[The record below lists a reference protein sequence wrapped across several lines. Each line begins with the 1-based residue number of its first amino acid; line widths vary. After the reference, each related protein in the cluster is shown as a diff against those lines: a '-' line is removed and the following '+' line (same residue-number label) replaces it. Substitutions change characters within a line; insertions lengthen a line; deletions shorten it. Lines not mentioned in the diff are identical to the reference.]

1 MESDL
6 WDVLEDLD
14 HPRILVL
21 GDVRLERWAWGESAS
36 ADAPDRGRRML
47 AARRAI
53 RPGGAAQV
61 CRMLLD
67 LEADAVCAGMVGA
80 DSEAAALR
88 ELLADGGAET
98 SRLIEDPQRRTA
110 VCEHFIARTSDDR
123 PLHWF
128 TEDAAGPAPNFD
140 CENALLE
147 RIEEDFAECDAAAI
161 VDLGSGACTPSL
173 VRRVID
179 AARDAKKP
187 AIIAAPATGDLAAY
201 SGAAAVVLNRTAAG
215 RAAGAAIRE
224 PEEALKAGASLCR
237 KHSVQHAFI
246 TLGGDGIAVA
256 KPQGKGKHVPARRRN
271 LAAVE
276 GAGEIAAAGIA
287 LCLATG
293 VEPVTAARLANVA
306 CGLHLEHAG
315 GRPIDRDLL
324 RSGLMRVKPLSGGK
338 VLSRDDLVKR
348 IESCRAQRRRIVF
361 TNGCFDLL
369 HAGHAT
375 CLQEAAA
382 LGDLLVVALNSD
394 ASVRALKG
402 PSRPVIRQE
411 DRATLLAALSCV
423 DYVTIFDE
431 PTPVALIEL
440 LRPDVL
446 VKGGDY
452 QPEQVVGYD
461 FVQSYGGRVYIA
473 PLVEGVSTTAIL
485 KSMAA

>member
-1 MESDL
+1 
-6 WDVLEDLD
+6 
-14 HPRILVL
+14 
-21 GDVRLERWAWGESAS
+21 
-36 ADAPDRGRRML
+36 
-47 AARRAI
+47 
-53 RPGGAAQV
+53 
-61 CRMLLD
+61 
-67 LEADAVCAGMVGA
+67 
-80 DSEAAALR
+80 
-88 ELLADGGAET
+88 
-98 SRLIEDPQRRTA
+98 
-110 VCEHFIARTSDDR
+110 
-123 PLHWF
+123 
-128 TEDAAGPAPNFD
+128 
-140 CENALLE
+140 
-147 RIEEDFAECDAAAI
+147 
-161 VDLGSGACTPSL
+161 
-173 VRRVID
+173 
-179 AARDAKKP
+179 
-187 AIIAAPATGDLAAY
+187 
-201 SGAAAVVLNRTAAG
+201 
-215 RAAGAAIRE
+215 
-224 PEEALKAGASLCR
+224 
-237 KHSVQHAFI
+237 
-246 TLGGDGIAVA
+246 
-256 KPQGKGKHVPARRRN
+256 
-271 LAAVE
+271 
-276 GAGEIAAAGIA
+276 
-287 LCLATG
+287 
-293 VEPVTAARLANVA
+293 VTAARLANVA

-338 VLSRDDLVKR
+338 VLSQDDLVKR

-394 ASVRALKG
+394 AGVRALKG

-431 PTPVALIEL
+431 PTPAALIER